1 MKINRKNCRNPV
13 LYHIA
18 YYTLDFFKIGF
29 LKLGSTE
36 DWHSAGLRPGTLVN
50 RSRVST
56 VP

>member
-1 MKINRKNCRNPV
+1 MNPV

-18 YYTLDFFKIGF
+18 YNALDFFEFGF

-50 RSRVST
+50 SSRVST